1 MDQPTDDE
9 ILEILTGAK
18 TVAVVGFSSKPERP
32 SHRVAKFLKDAG
44 YRIYPIN
51 PNIEEALGEKVYASL
66 EEVPAG
72 IDIVDIFRASDKVLP
87 VVEAAIRVGARV
99 VWMQEGVVNEEAAR
113 KAREAGLKVVM
124 DRCTMQEYRRLV
136 M

>member
-18 TVAVVGFSSKPERP
+18 TIAVVGFSSKPERP
-32 SHRVAKFLKDAG
+32 SHRVAKFLEDAG

>member
-18 TVAVVGFSSKPERP
+18 TIAVVGFSSKPERP

>member
-9 ILEILTGAK
+9 ILSILTTAK
-18 TVAVVGFSSKPERP
+18 TVAVVGLSSKPERP
-32 SHRVAKFLKDAG
+32 SYRVAKFLKDVG
-44 YRIYPIN
+44 YRIYPVN
-51 PNIEEALGEKVYASL
+51 PNIEEALGEKAYASL

-72 IDIVDIFRASDKVLP
+72 IDIADIFRGSEKVLP

-124 DRCTMQEYRRLV
+124 DRCMMREYERLV

>member
-9 ILEILTGAK
+9 ILSILTTAK
-18 TVAVVGFSSKPERP
+18 TVAVVGLSSKPERP
-32 SHRVAKFLKDAG
+32 SYRVAKFLKDVG
-44 YRIYPIN
+44 YRIYPVN
-51 PNIEEALGEKVYASL
+51 PNIEEALGEKAYASL

-72 IDIVDIFRASDKVLP
+72 IDIVDVFRASDKVLP

-99 VWMQEGVVNEEAAR
+99 VWMQEGVVNKEAAR

-124 DRCTMQEYRRLV
+124 DRCMMREYERLV